1 MDTKMEFSCLAHK
14 ERLNKRVIK
23 TITWERKTSQFNYS
37 KITSVHVILVSSLL
51 NLHQHLATR
60 HLRQVFVQSDWLQ
73 KSKWM
78 ILHYMFLTKF
88 HMTNSIR
95 KICPIIA
102 GNLPFCLSP
111 STGIYYGQKKNC
123 QYSNV

>member
-1 MDTKMEFSCLAHK
+1 MVTQNMF
-14 ERLNKRVIK
+14 
-23 TITWERKTSQFNYS
+23 QFNYS
-37 KITSVHVILVSSLL
+37 KITSVHIILVSSLL
-51 NLHQHLATR
+51 NLYQHLATR
-60 HLRQVFVQSDWLQ
+60 HFRQVFVQSYWLQ

-78 ILHYMFLTKF
+78 ILHYVFLTKV

-102 GNLPFCLSP
+102 GNLSFSLSPSTRIYYGQQKNCQYSNALIFLSP
-111 STGIYYGQKKNC
+111 STGIYYGQQKKC